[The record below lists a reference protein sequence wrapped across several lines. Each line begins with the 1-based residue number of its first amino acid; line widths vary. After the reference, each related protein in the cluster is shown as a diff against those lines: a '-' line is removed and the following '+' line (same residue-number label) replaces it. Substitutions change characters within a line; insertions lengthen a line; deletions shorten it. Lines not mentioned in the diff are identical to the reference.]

1 MTKRPHQ
8 VHPTAV
14 DPAEPRGRPRT
25 ADFMILSLC
34 VALIALLGRLVYL
47 QVAQGPRLRALAAQ
61 QQAGSQPIFARRG
74 LIFDRRGRVLA
85 GTEQGHTLF
94 VDPRRVKHLDEA
106 ARGIAPILN
115 RRPADILRTIAA
127 RLETAP
133 NTAYIRIAR
142 HIDRTAANAIRQLRM
157 PGVGIEPD
165 PQRRYPMGQLA
176 AHVLGFVGTDGT
188 GLEGIER
195 LHDRRLT
202 GTNGGIAG
210 VRDARGRWIWTKRGS
225 YHPPRDGGH
234 VILTIDAAIQSF
246 AETEL
251 HKVVEKYDALSGT
264 VIVMQPDSGQ
274 ILALACEPTFNPNAW
289 RQSSR
294 EQRKNRALTDPVEPG
309 STFKPFIAATAI
321 HEGVVTWDEIINCHQ
336 GIYFMPGRSKPIGDE
351 FPYGFLPFSMVI
363 IKSSNIGMAIIG
375 GRLGNE
381 RLHQAVRNFG
391 FGERTHIELPG
402 EDAGLVW
409 PLRRWTAWSTGSIPF
424 GQELAVTP
432 IQLARAFCALVNGG
446 HLLEP
451 RVVKAVLDADGSIL
465 EQLTDPVVIRRV
477 LPESVI
483 DSTRRV
489 LARVVV
495 EGTGRRAALD
505 RWTLIGKTGTPQVGR
520 KDGRGYK
527 TDEWIPSFV
536 CAAPADDP
544 QVAIAVMIHC
554 RNRGLGSRAYGGG
567 KVAAPVARE
576 IMAQTLGYLGVPPD
590 RRTSL
595 GFATRNA
602 AR

>member
-8 VHPTAV
+8 AHLTAV
-14 DPAEPRGRPRT
+14 DPSEPRGRLRT

-34 VALIALLGRLVYL
+34 AALVALLGRLVYL
-47 QVAQGPRLRALAAQ
+47 QVAQGPRLRTLAAQ

-94 VDPRRVKHLDEA
+94 VDPRQVKQLDEA
-106 ARGIAPILN
+106 ARKIAPILN
-115 RRPADILRTIAA
+115 RRPADILRAISD

-142 HIDRTAANAIRQLRM
+142 HLDRTAADAIRQLRM

-176 AHVLGFVGTDGT
+176 AHVLGFVGTEGT

-195 LHDRRLT
+195 LYDRRLT

-210 VRDARGRWIWTKRGS
+210 VRDARGRWIWTKPGS

-251 HKVVEKYDALSGT
+251 RKTVEKYDALSGT

-274 ILALACEPTFNPNAW
+274 ILALACEPTFDPNAW

-336 GIYFMPGRSKPIGDE
+336 GLYFMPGRSKPVGDE

-363 IKSSNIGMAIIG
+363 VKSSNIGMAKIG
-375 GRLGNE
+375 E
-381 RLHQAVRNFG
+381 RLTNSGLYNATVTFG
-391 FGERTHIELPG
+391 FGRRTGTKLPG
-402 EDAGLVW
+402 EISGLVR
-409 PLRRWTAWSTGSIPF
+409 PLSGWDGYSTGSIPM

-432 IQLARAFCALVNGG
+432 LQLIVAHAALANGG
-446 HLLEP
+446 KLAIPRLLLRDVDAITGVGGADREP
-451 RVVKAVLDADGSIL
+451 IGS
-465 EQLTDPVVIRRV
+465 PVVSQTV
-477 LPESVI
+477 SAE
-483 DSTRRV
+483 T
-489 LARVVV
+489 ARWLVTGPMLDVV
-495 EGTGRRAALD
+495 ERGTGRQAQLD
-505 RWTLIGKTGTPQVGR
+505 GYDVFGKTGTAQKIDRSTGRYSSTHLVCSFICGAPVDNPQVLVLVLV
-520 KDGRGYK
+520 
-527 TDEWIPSFV
+527 DEPTIGTSHFGGTV
-536 CAAPADDP
+536 AAPA
-544 QVAIAVMIHC
+544 A
-554 RNRGLGSRAYGGG
+554 SRILLKTLRHLRIPPTDASTRS
-567 KVAAPVARE
+567 AR
-576 IMAQTLGYLGVPPD
+576 LP
-590 RRTSL
+590 
-595 GFATRNA
+595 